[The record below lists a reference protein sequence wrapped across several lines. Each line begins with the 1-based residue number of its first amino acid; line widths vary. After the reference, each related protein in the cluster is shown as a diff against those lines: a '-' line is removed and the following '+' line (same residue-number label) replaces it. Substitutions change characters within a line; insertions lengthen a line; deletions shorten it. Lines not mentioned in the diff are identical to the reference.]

1 MSSYTNPYCKLLY
14 IKEEIEKAKLLG
26 KFPRDRDVV
35 VDKLICEFSS
45 VDTAMMLYD
54 ALALLN
60 RIYKEIEDMPFEK
73 EDLNLLVKIRIYVES
88 FPDDW
93 GIKAKYLKWFFTEP
107 T

>member
-14 IKEEIEKAKLLG
+14 IKEEIEKAELLG
-26 KFPRDRDVV
+26 KFPGQRGEVV
-35 VDKLICEFSS
+35 NKLICEFSP

-54 ALALLN
+54 ALALLS
-60 RIYKEIEDMPFEK
+60 RVYREIEDLPFEK
-73 EDLNLLVKIRIYVES
+73 QDLNLLVKLRRYIES

-93 GIKAKYLKWFFTEP
+93 EIKAKYLKWFFKEP